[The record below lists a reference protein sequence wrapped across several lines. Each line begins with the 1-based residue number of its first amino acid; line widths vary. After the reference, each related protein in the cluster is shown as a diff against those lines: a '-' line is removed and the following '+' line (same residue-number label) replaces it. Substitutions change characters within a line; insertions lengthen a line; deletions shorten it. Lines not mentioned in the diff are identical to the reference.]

1 MESLDRLSKKLDTL
15 LKKHAALEA
24 ENKRLKETVA
34 AEIRKTE
41 KLNKKLASL
50 EKNMVSVHLGKTS
63 GNEEDIENMR
73 SQLDNVISEIDKILH
88 TLND

>member
-34 AEIRKTE
+34 VEIRKTE

-50 EKNMVSVHLGKTS
+50 EKNMVSVHLGKTA

>member
-1 MESLDRLSKKLDTL
+1 MESLDRLGKKLDTL
-15 LKKHAALEA
+15 LKKYAALEA

-50 EKNMVSVHLGKTS
+50 EKNMVSVHLDKAA